1 MTQAYTCSVEGGAEC
16 ETKQVKLDAGK
27 AKCKLRA
34 TENKPVSL
42 ENIRNPYNGRLFVP
56 DATTSGAAG
65 PERPP
70 GGVGA
75 RVPLHR

>member
-65 PERPP
+65 SERPP

-75 RVPLHR
+75 